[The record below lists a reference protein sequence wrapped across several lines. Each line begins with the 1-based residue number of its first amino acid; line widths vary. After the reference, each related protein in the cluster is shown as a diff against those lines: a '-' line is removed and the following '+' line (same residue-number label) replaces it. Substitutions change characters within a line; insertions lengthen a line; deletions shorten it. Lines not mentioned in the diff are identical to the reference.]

1 MLSKLFQEY
10 IANAIADSS
19 EQIGSYSWA
28 TVSKYSEITWFLK
41 DADLLLGLGI
51 FLVLF
56 WFVCLFLRFSEVLGH
71 QCFLLFSTRR
81 RAGSLPF
88 QAEVQMKADNSVST
102 VA

>member
-19 EQIGSYSWA
+19 EQIGNYSWA
-28 TVSKYSEITWFLK
+28 TVSQYSEITWLLK
-41 DADLLLGLGI
+41 DADLLLALGI
-51 FLVLF
+51 FFGVILF
-56 WFVCLFLRFSEVLGH
+56 CLFVFKFSEVFGH
-71 QCFLLFSTRR
+71 QCFLFSTR